1 MYHIIISLYVI
12 AFIVGVLAAFYTN
25 QIKKAY
31 AFLYLRP
38 FGHFILFFNLMIL
51 VLAVANYVKTNLQ
64 ISSANQLPLVYW
76 IGDFLISYLAA
87 IGLTYSFLR
96 VARGLEDKRVSSH
109 LRIGFAAGIIILAS
123 SYGAGFALYVQ
134 NDDFRWLYETRNAMY
149 LAILLVPIMF
159 LIVLLIRGRKM
170 DDADRRKIIKPFCYF
185 YLTGFVLLFL
195 SLYFHFQFTPFDI
208 ALLLLIINLM
218 PFIWF
223 KWFFMKIYGDHFL
236 LSGTKVVLNKITT
249 EHHISNREREI
260 LELILQGKSN
270 KEIEGM
276 LFISLGTVK
285 NHIYNIYQKLNVKS
299 RGQLVHF
306 ILEEQKRPQHSEE

>member
-1 MYHIIISLYVI
+1 MYHVIISLYVT

-38 FGHFILFFNLMIL
+38 LGHFILFFNLMIL
-51 VLAVANYVKTNLQ
+51 VLVVANYVKTNLQ
-64 ISSANQLPLVYW
+64 ISSPNQLPLVYW
-76 IGDFLISYLAA
+76 IGDILISYIAA

-96 VARGLEDKRVSSH
+96 VVRGLEDKRVSSH

-159 LIVLLIRGRKM
+159 LIILLIRGRKM
-170 DDADRRKIIKPFCYF
+170 DDADRRKIIRPFCYF
-185 YLTGFVLLFL
+185 YLSGFILLFL
-195 SLYFHFQFTPFDI
+195 SLYFHFQFSPFDI
-208 ALLLLIINLM
+208 ALLLLFINLM

-223 KWFFMKIYGDHFL
+223 KWFFMKIYGNVFFL
-236 LSGTKVVLNKITT
+236 TEMKLILNKIAD

-260 LELILQGKSN
+260 LELILQGKTN
-270 KEIEGM
+270 KEIEDM
-276 LFISLGTVK
+276 LFISLSTVK
-285 NHIYNIYQKLNVKS
+285 NHIYNIYQKLGVKT
-299 RGQLVHF
+299 RGQLVHL
-306 ILEEQKRPQHSEE
+306 ILEAQKKQQHSEE